1 MTKKEKIKS
10 DLIDQIN
17 EQRTITLDVSMKD
30 ELLDDLEKIKQAIS
44 FNTNDL
50 MIRRR
55 LKDAQE
61 KIQKLLAIM
70 HKLFK

>member
-1 MTKKEKIKS
+1 MNKKEKIKHT
-10 DLIDQIN
+10 LIDQIN
-17 EQRTITLDVSMKD
+17 EQRTITLDMSMKD
-30 ELLDDLEKIKQAIS
+30 ELLDDLEKVKQAIT
-44 FNTNDL
+44 FNVDDL

>member
-1 MTKKEKIKS
+1 MSKKEKIKS

-17 EQRTITLDVSMKD
+17 EQRTITFDMSMKD
-30 ELLDDLEKIKQAIS
+30 ELLDDLEKIKQAIT
-44 FNTNDL
+44 FNTDDL